1 MAIPKNAPTLKRIA
15 LQSLQVVC
23 VPVSSPD
30 VSVGVPSLLFGCVW
44 VGVSVGHVAELV
56 LGVELCSHDLV
67 VVNWSQWGRSGLSN
81 DGSSN
86 R

>member
-15 LQSLQVVC
+15 SGVK

-67 VVNWSQWGRSGLSN
+67 VVNWSQWGGSGLSN